1 MSFSGN
7 TNICFPRPASEHV
20 AKPSNTDT
28 FPYNF
33 YGNKRINI
41 RSETHFLELFV
52 NNFRYFITGIFF
64 VTGLFLNSGCAFDT
78 HQQIPSETWREQEFC
93 KHQLHGNIYVRTE
106 LYFGLS
112 KPNGEVTEDEFQN
125 FINTEVTPR
134 FPTGLTL
141 LSGKGQFK
149 DSTGTITKERSKLL
163 ILLYTFSNE
172 SSSAVEQIREAYKK
186 TFQQESVMRV
196 DEQSCVSF

>member
-1 MSFSGN
+1 
-7 TNICFPRPASEHV
+7 
-20 AKPSNTDT
+20 
-28 FPYNF
+28 
-33 YGNKRINI
+33 
-41 RSETHFLELFV
+41 V
-52 NNFRYFITGIFF
+52 NNFQRFITGIFF
-64 VTGLFLNSGCAFDT
+64 VIGLFLNSGCAFDANQ
-78 HQQIPSETWREQEFC
+78 HIHSENWSEQEFC
-93 KHQLHGNIYVRTE
+93 KHRLHGNIYVRTE

-134 FPTGLTL
+134 FPNGLTL

-149 DSTGTITKERSKLL
+149 DSTGAIIKEGVRLL

-172 SSSAVEQIREAYKK
+172 SSGVVEQIRDAYKK

-196 DEQSCVSF
+196 DEQCCVSF